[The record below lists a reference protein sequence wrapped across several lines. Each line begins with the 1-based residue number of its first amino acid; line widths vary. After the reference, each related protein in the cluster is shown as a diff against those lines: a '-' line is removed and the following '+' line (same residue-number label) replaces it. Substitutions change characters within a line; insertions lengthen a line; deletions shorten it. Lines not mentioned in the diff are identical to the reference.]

1 MAQLTL
7 VLGATAPA
15 ELSEIRDV
23 APGLPF
29 LVPGVGAQGG
39 EIAPVLADGP
49 AREAPGGRVAGGG
62 LLVNVTRG
70 IAAAAAGLTSER
82 EVAEALRKAAAEWAE
97 RLPVLP

>member
-1 MAQLTL
+1 
-7 VLGATAPA
+7 VH
-15 ELSEIRDV
+15 DV
-23 APGLPF
+23 QDQARQCVAVEF
-29 LVPGVGAQGG
+29 RH
-39 EIAPVLADGP
+39 LADGP
-49 AREAPGGRVAGGG
+49 AREAPGGRGAGGG